1 MRPRCSPHNRVMLWI
16 PQAKLW
22 RCRMRGCPEVS
33 ISAPPRHL
41 KEKARKL
48 RDPRT
53 DVRTFEGGRE
63 VLKGKA
69 KRARWME
76 VYRLDGSRCVE
87 CGKVLDPPYSQSV
100 NAAEIHHVNSR
111 GMSGS
116 RRDDRIV
123 SEGKRQLETRCGT
136 CHHRVNARPQWNQ
149 QEKEKQP

>member
-1 MRPRCSPHNRVMLWI
+1 MPNVGTYHAVADREYTAAESLALHH
-16 PQAKLW
+16 
-22 RCRMRGCPEVS
+22 CR
-33 ISAPPRHL
+33 
-41 KEKARKL
+41 
-48 RDPRT
+48 
-53 DVRTFEGGRE
+53 
-63 VLKGKA
+63 
-69 KRARWME
+69 W
-76 VYRLDGSRCVE
+76 